1 MTPNQGRLMN
11 TGRRISI
18 ALATILTTAG
28 LNPHEITGAPLATP
42 SGVRLNKT
50 NFGPS
55 GTNLGQDGFW
65 FANFGASSPSILQP
79 VDTNDANSLPS
90 WMQVDF
96 NPASPNY
103 GFALNSPSS
112 AFSTGGVA
120 GYNVLTLPDGTTGL
134 SGQLVDNANSTGS
147 QSNNIIT
154 RWVFGPGAPSSAFIS
169 IVLDNA
175 PLSELTTVQRVRLTN
190 RSADGTQS
198 QNATFDN
205 LAAGANGI
213 ADAYIF
219 RLDNIEVGGSFSV
232 QLRTLGAPGG
242 ADMGLAGVLF
252 QPIPEPSSLALAA
265 AALLALTLGARLRGG
280 H

>member
-1 MTPNQGRLMN
+1 MNQA
-11 TGRRISI
+11 RRISLT
-18 ALATILTTAG
+18 ALGALLATAWMGAELA
-28 LNPHEITGAPLATP
+28 PAAPLATA

-50 NFGPS
+50 NFGPG
-55 GTNLGQDGFW
+55 GTDLGQDGFW

-90 WMQVDF
+90 WVQVDF
-96 NPASPNY
+96 NTASPDY
-103 GFALNSPSS
+103 SFALNSPSS

-134 SGQLVDNANSTGS
+134 SGQLVDNANATGS

-154 RWVFGPGAPSSAFIS
+154 SWVFGPGAPSSAFIS
-169 IVLDNA
+169 VVLDNA
-175 PLSELTTVQRVRLTN
+175 PLAELTTVQRLRFTH

-198 QNATFDN
+198 QNATFDG
-205 LAAGANGI
+205 LAAGSNGI

-219 RLDNIEVGGSFSV
+219 RLDNIEEGGSFAV

-242 ADMGLAGVLF
+242 ADTALAGILF
-252 QPIPEPSSLALAA
+252 QPIPEPSSVALGSGGLFALAIAGWRQRRRQGA
-265 AALLALTLGARLRGG
+265 A
-280 H
+280 